1 MPFTDV
7 TGRKSGVA
15 QALTESGQIEVGR
28 HVVAEDAVAV
38 RIKPR
43 KQSRARG
50 PADRRARIGTV
61 EPDTLGRE
69 SVDVRSAQRQLG
81 TVATDTIGTL
91 SVDEE
96 ENGLSCSHRKIF
108 YGLAVFAH
116 RTVWKLRHLGTH

>member
-7 TGRKSGVA
+7 PGRKSGVA
-15 QALTESGQIEVGR
+15 QALPEGGQIEVGR

-61 EPDTLGRE
+61 KPHTLGRE
-69 SVDVRSAQRQLG
+69 SIDVRSAQRQLRA
-81 TVATDTIGTL
+81 VATDAIGAL
-91 SVDEE
+91 SIDEE
-96 ENGLSCSHRKIF
+96 ENGLSFSHRENS
-108 YGLAVFAH
+108 G
-116 RTVWKLRHLGTH
+116 G